1 MSLEESRSDNAE
13 SQDQTSA
20 AHNSVA
26 ADPKTVATEPES
38 GPTAGDP
45 SPEAKP
51 PATPDNE
58 AASQPTV
65 SADSTTADS
74 TAAESTSEESTPSA
88 ADDETQAAG
97 ETPEPSRQ
105 RVQLNPTVDQSQ
117 AKAIPS
123 PSLTVTPATA
133 ESAAKYAVATNPAA
147 EAATQATRGEVDAR
161 DTEMSGFSELEQA
174 TPIAVNDLPP
184 VELPPVGQELDEALE
199 AEIEAAMSSGALD
212 TVAEAIHS
220 PTDSAEQQLS
230 EETLEEGMRLTG
242 RIQSI
247 RGDSVFLDLGV
258 RSPAVVPSRQFDVG
272 KKPEIGQWIEVVVDR
287 VDSNEGLVLVNL
299 PKGIRK
305 VAGNWDAIAIGQI
318 VDCMV
323 TKTNKGGLEIT
334 VGNLRGFLP
343 ASQVD
348 LSFVSDLEPYLGQ
361 KLQVKIIEVNRKKR
375 NLVVSRRA
383 YLQIER
389 KEAEENLWK
398 TIEVGQKFS
407 GTVKTIKNYGAF
419 VDIGGVDGFLHIGE
433 MSWSRLK
440 HPSELL
446 AEGQQIEIKVLG
458 LDAENKKISLGLRQL
473 TQNPWDSAAEKYSTG
488 KTVSGKV
495 TRTMDFGAFVELE
508 PGLEGLVHISELDYK
523 RVRRVTDVLKVGQ
536 EVDIQ
541 ILEVDP
547 QQNRI
552 SLSLKA
558 LLQNPNEKTP
568 DEDLAPGGNEPYQ
581 RKLKGPLKGGTG
593 SDSHSGLFGNPKDF
607 S

>member
-1 MSLEESRSDNAE
+1 MSLEESLSDDAE
-13 SQDQTSA
+13 SQGQTSA

-26 ADPKTVATEPES
+26 ADPEKDAEFPTASPETVATEPES
-38 GPTAGDP
+38 GPTAGNP
-45 SPEAKP
+45 SPEAAP
-51 PATPDNE
+51 PATPNNE
-58 AASQPTV
+58 ATSQPVV
-65 SADSTTADS
+65 SSDSS
-74 TAAESTSEESTPSA
+74 AAKSTSEESAPSA
-88 ADDETQAAG
+88 ADDETRAVG
-97 ETPEPSRQ
+97 ETPEPLRH

-133 ESAAKYAVATNPAA
+133 EPA
-147 EAATQATRGEVDAR
+147 AR
-161 DTEMSGFSELEQA
+161 DTKMSEFSELEQA
-174 TPIAVNDLPP
+174 TPIARNGLPP
-184 VELPPVGQELDEALE
+184 VELPPVAQELDEALE

-220 PTDSAEQQLS
+220 QTNSAEQQLS

-440 HPSELL
+440 HPYELL

-473 TQNPWDSAAEKYSTG
+473 TQNPWDSAAEKYSAG

-541 ILEVDP
+541 ILELDP

-558 LLQNPNEKTP
+558 LLENPNEKTP

-593 SDSHSGLFGNPKDF
+593 SGSHSGLFGNPKNF